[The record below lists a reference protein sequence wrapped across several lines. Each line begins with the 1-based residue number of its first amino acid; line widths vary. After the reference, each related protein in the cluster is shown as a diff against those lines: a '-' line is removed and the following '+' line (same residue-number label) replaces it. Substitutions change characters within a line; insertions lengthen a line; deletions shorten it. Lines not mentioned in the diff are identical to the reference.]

1 MPMISVEDALEKI
14 LDYVSVLNAET
25 KPILESL
32 GQVLAEDVYSD
43 FNIPPFSRSAMDGY
57 AVIAG
62 DTRMGPVDLKVV
74 DSVVAGSISNLRV
87 VTGQAVRIMT
97 GAPIPEGTDA
107 VVKLEDTAVID
118 NPCDT
123 GKIRFLVSVEPGTN
137 VRPAGEDI
145 AQNSLIMKKGTI
157 LRPQEIGVLAS
168 LGRSRVLVTRRP
180 DVAILATG
188 NEILQPGQPL
198 EPGKIYDSNS
208 YAVAASVLRYG
219 GIPRLL
225 GIALDREDLL
235 VEKIHQ
241 GLDADMLITTG
252 GVSVGDYDLVKTVV
266 KKMGQISSHSVKL
279 RPGKPLTFGFIP
291 GKNKDVPYL
300 GLPGNPVS
308 SLVSFEL
315 FARPAILKMMGMSNL
330 DRATIEVVM
339 EEAINNDEERRVYMR
354 AIVEKRGERYFAH
367 TTGPQ
372 GSGILTSMIRANALV
387 IVPETEIMI
396 QPGDVVQA
404 IMLD

>member
-1 MPMISVEDALEKI
+1 MISVEEALEKI
-14 LDYVSVLNAET
+14 LGYVSVLNAEI

-43 FNIPPFSRSAMDGY
+43 FNIPPFNRSAMDGY
-57 AVIAG
+57 AVIAA
-62 DTRMGPVDLKVV
+62 DTTMAPVVVRVV
-74 DSVVAGSISNLRV
+74 DSVSAGSTSNRSV
-87 VTGQAVRIMT
+87 STGQAVRIMT
-97 GAPIPEGTDA
+97 GAPIPEGADA
-107 VVKLEDTAVID
+107 VVKQENTEEIGGPFGA
-118 NPCDT
+118 
-123 GKIRFLVSVEPGTN
+123 GKIRILVSAVPEAN
-137 VRPAGEDI
+137 IRPAGEDI
-145 AQNSLIMKKGTI
+145 TRHSLIMKKGII
-157 LRPQEIGVLAS
+157 LRAQEIGVLAS
-168 LGRSRVLVTRRP
+168 LGRSHVLVTRRP
-180 DVAILATG
+180 SVAILATG

-208 YAVAASVLRYG
+208 YAVAASVLHCG

-235 VEKIHQ
+235 VGKINQ

-252 GVSVGDYDLVKTVV
+252 GVSVGDFDLVKNVV
-266 KKMGQISSHSVKL
+266 KKMGQITSHSVKL

-291 GKNKDVPYL
+291 GKDKNVPYL

-315 FARPAILKMMGMSNL
+315 FARPAILKMMGVSNL
-330 DRATIEVVM
+330 DRATVSVVM
-339 EEAINNDEERRVYMR
+339 EEALTNDEERRVYLR
-354 AIVEKRGERYFAH
+354 AVVEKRGERYFAQ

-387 IVPETEIMI
+387 IVPETTTIIES
-396 QPGDVVQA
+396 GDVVQA